1 MDRSRIAFDANA
13 VPVPDDRPARSALLA
28 DPMSTAFEPSPAQ
41 RAHLAALSA
50 ELAAADEHARRHLAR
65 ELHDGLGADL
75 TGARF
80 ALANLDTWLPDDA
93 PDGCRQALALAQQAL
108 DAAMTSYRGAL
119 DNAAPQLDA
128 GLVSTLSGW
137 VGAFGAR
144 TGLRTSVVCA
154 ADARLAQLTGDGALA
169 ALRVTQEALANVAR
183 HARARSAD
191 VRLDATATHLELS
204 IADDGAGF
212 GARDADHELELDL
225 DHARTG
231 RGLLHMQ
238 ARCAAFGGTLSID
251 ARPHGGTLLRARFA
265 WHALAGRP
273 AAAAQASA
281 S

>member
-1 MDRSRIAFDANA
+1 MDRSRIAFSANA
-13 VPVPDDRPARSALLA
+13 VPAPDGRPACASLLA
-28 DPMSTAFEPSPAQ
+28 DPMSPASDPSSAH
-41 RAHLAALSA
+41 RAHLADLSA
-50 ELAAADEHARRHLAR
+50 ELAAADEHARHHLAR

-108 DAAMTSYRGAL
+108 DAAMESYRRAL

-183 HARARSAD
+183 HANARSAD

-212 GARDADHELELDL
+212 GTQAFRCDAGQDSD
-225 DHARTG
+225 RTG

-238 ARCAAFGGTLSID
+238 ARCAAFDGALAIE
-251 ARPHGGTLLRARFA
+251 ARPNGGTLLRARFA
-265 WHALAGRP
+265 WSALAGRP
-273 AAAAQASA
+273 VAAAQASV

>member
-1 MDRSRIAFDANA
+1 MDRPRIAFDAHA
-13 VPVPDDRPARSALLA
+13 VPATGDRPARSVPLA
-28 DPMSTAFEPSPAQ
+28 DPMSTAFEPSSAQ
-41 RAHLAALSA
+41 RAQLADLSA

-93 PDGCRQALALAQQAL
+93 PDGCRKALALAQQAL
-108 DAAMTSYRGAL
+108 DAAMTSYRSAL

-128 GLVSTLSGW
+128 GLVGALSGW
-137 VGAFGAR
+137 VATFGAR

-212 GARDADHELELDL
+212 GALDAEHDHDRDS
-225 DHARTG
+225 ARTG

-238 ARCAAFGGTLSID
+238 ARCAAFGGTLTIG
-251 ARPHGGTLLRARFA
+251 ARPDGGTLLRARFA
-265 WHALAGRP
+265 WQTLAGRP